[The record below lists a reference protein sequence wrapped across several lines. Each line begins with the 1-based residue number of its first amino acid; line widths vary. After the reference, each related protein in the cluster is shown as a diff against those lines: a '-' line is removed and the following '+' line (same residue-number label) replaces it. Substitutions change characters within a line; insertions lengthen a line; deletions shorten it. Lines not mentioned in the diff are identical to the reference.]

1 MRTDYDWE
9 GLTPEQKK
17 RWQKRARMAW
27 KINKEEKELDAVIV
41 YNERY
46 AERMRELM
54 DRKRE
59 YMVDV
64 ENNK

>member
-1 MRTDYDWE
+1 
-9 GLTPEQKK
+9 
-17 RWQKRARMAW
+17 MAW